1 MSKTSKIRSLLYTT
15 AKVLGDVDAVSS
27 GKVGRRVKNRVKGK
41 NSRKTVR
48 QSVTCSPCCPPKSEN
63 LEYFRQKN
71 YEDWGI
77 YVSL

>member
-41 NSRKTVR
+41 ILGKLFGKVWL
-48 QSVTCSPCCPPKSEN
+48 VIP
-63 LEYFRQKN
+63 
-71 YEDWGI
+71 
-77 YVSL
+77 